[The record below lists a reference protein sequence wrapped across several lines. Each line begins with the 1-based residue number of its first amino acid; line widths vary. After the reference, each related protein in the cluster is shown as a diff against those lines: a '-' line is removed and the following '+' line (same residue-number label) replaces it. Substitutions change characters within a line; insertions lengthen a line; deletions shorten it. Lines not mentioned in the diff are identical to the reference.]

1 MCGGANFCRLVCV
14 LQVRGYD
21 TRTSTLRVSLVLE
34 QYLLRDDDERYLVE
48 YSQSEATN
56 GMML

>member
-1 MCGGANFCRLVCV
+1 VCV